1 MIFFSFQEHHI
12 NVVHIESRKSRRS
25 DSMYDIYMDIET
37 DNIRLEELIKRLKKE
52 VNSISYNDLPIPPS
66 PATASRI
73 TYAGNVVSF
82 LIVYVTCRSNPHH
95 CVHLYAYSA
104 SIGDQIL
111 QNPYIFKT
119 VIKYFR

>member
-82 LIVYVTCRSNPHH
+82 LIVYITCR
-95 CVHLYAYSA
+95 
-104 SIGDQIL
+104 
-111 QNPYIFKT
+111 
-119 VIKYFR
+119 